1 VLIVFLC
8 KKSIKVRLKQEM
20 IDIELP
26 IAYVMQA
33 NGMLG
38 LLDKYRDNQTITL
51 REIQKEWSEMYKVD
65 STQHPFL
72 NQYLKI

>member
-1 VLIVFLC
+1 
-8 KKSIKVRLKQEM
+8 M